1 MSQLNSKLYF
11 RVALLALILPLASGD
26 CVYLDLGM
34 ESGSIPDSNITASSV
49 KNANTPA
56 KNSRL
61 NFASGS
67 SWCAA
72 TSDNNPYLQIDLQTL
87 HIICA
92 VSTQGNSQANQWVK
106 NYTLQSSRNGS
117 SWIDYTEIG
126 QVKSLK
132 GNEDRNS
139 EVKHILYE
147 GVFARYLRFLPA
159 NHHGAVCIRT
169 EVFGVKLKPENL
181 ALGRTTNQS
190 STYSSSN
197 VGVAESGRA
206 VDGNPDTDMQNRHCS
221 HTEEDNPSW
230 WRVDLGSDHVPV
242 SEIHIV
248 NRFTSDQERNKDFKI
263 TLGNSMTVTNNPQC
277 VGFYTFIQFKASA
290 VCFTDPLKTG
300 RYVGIMTTKRQ
311 ILQLC
316 EVEVYSRENL
326 AYGKQTAQIT
336 TNSNANGESNRA
348 VDGNSETNYYKGSC
362 THTFTAT
369 KPWWRVD
376 LGQVEPV
383 SEVYIVN
390 RGDGWAERLDN
401 FEIRVGSTNTSGG
414 VTNPQ
419 CGGNYGVPGGKG
431 LSFFCRPPLYG
442 RYVTI
447 RSLLN
452 DFLTICEVEVYS
464 EKRACPIQALGV
476 ASSDAFPDNS
486 FSTSSSSSG
495 NEASKGRLNGV
506 GAWSPSTDN
515 NASDYIQI
523 NLKYE
528 FFICAVATQ
537 GKSTADH
544 WTTKYKLLLSLNNV
558 DWVTYQENSADKVF
572 NGNSGRNDIVKHNL
586 KEIARARYIRFQPT
600 TFSTHKA
607 LRVEVF
613 GILKPAAPSQA
624 PSSFTMSSLSSTS
637 VKASWQLPPVGSRHG
652 IITGFKLLYRRKSS
666 GDDSLTILTI
676 ESNSTLTRDVTGLHK
691 YTEYEF
697 QVLAYSFVGNGPKS
711 SVEPVRT
718 DEDAPSAPSTLS
730 HIDVAPSKS
739 HGPRL
744 KMTWSGPAEANGII
758 RNYTMFYSHEG
769 DTQKETFGS
778 DVLSHIV
785 DVLGGVT
792 YQFHVRAVTIKPGPN
807 VTYTVNTT
815 EYEPSV
821 GPDNVSLS
829 KVNETTFN
837 ISWAPL
843 TREKSYGKV
852 IMYGVKEELV
862 SRGKR
867 RKRTTINSRTVNTT
881 TTFFVLNGLPACSRY
896 NVYVRAYTKAGPG
909 PYSQPLPL
917 ETSKPDAPWGLTATN
932 SETTQV
938 TLEWKEPNIT
948 TEEGLT
954 YTVEYSGTK
963 SYDKGFKDE
972 DVKEA
977 GKSTTQEVVNLVP
990 GSKYK
995 FEVYGTS
1002 ACGRSK
1008 SSYLNV
1014 ETKVETPTAPD
1025 VLDLT
1030 EVTVSESVAGIYLWP
1045 AEQRNGP
1052 ISAYQVIVLKIA
1064 AGVEELPDDFDSKL
1078 KDSNKDNLNFYI
1090 ATEIKNDP
1098 VREKSWNFT
1107 VGDDETYEDY
1117 VNKGLERGE
1126 DYIVFQRAVTHDNN
1140 RILEGEVSKVAT
1152 ISVTQDVGGKDKTEG
1167 SESVNPV
1174 VIAVPVILLLLI
1186 IPALLIAVVL
1196 YRRRKQ
1202 SERES
1207 DSRRTSV
1214 QLDDIARGSVDTTTS
1229 TANLV
1234 YQNVADIR
1242 QPQKDVVKVPPPEE
1256 KELVVYSEAEDGK
1269 PKPIP
1274 VVEFASYF
1282 KNKSSNGAIVLRE
1295 EFKNLPGGMQFPWE
1309 VGKDNK
1315 VKNRYGNITTYDHS
1329 RVVLEKIEGDPKSD
1343 FINASYIPT
1352 FDEESMC
1359 YIATQGPKEVTFNDF
1374 WRMIWQE
1381 NCVTIVM
1388 LTNLVEQ
1395 GKNKCDQYWPDTTS
1409 KYGSITVT
1417 LHKTEAFADYQIRTF
1432 ILVKGS
1438 EKREVLQFHYT
1449 TWPDKGVPQR
1459 STALL
1464 GFRWKVY
1471 TRHQATGGPLV
1482 VHCSAGV
1489 GRTGTYIGI
1498 DAMLESAKKIKTVFI
1513 QNYVQVMRRGRP
1525 YMVQKEEQYV
1535 FLHQAVM
1542 EALTC
1547 GNTEIAA
1554 KDLRIAINKLA
1565 TTQKSTKRTGF
1576 AEEFKRLQLVSD
1588 CQSSGEESQA
1598 AFKPFNINKNR
1609 FPNIVPLDTA
1619 RVFLSCSEPHED
1631 YINASFVDDYRQH
1644 GAYILTQAPMDNT
1657 VEDYWRMIS
1666 QYGIGTVVML
1676 NSLKEGKQS
1685 YPQYWPTEGSVKYGD
1700 ISLQILSENTSHSIT
1715 TRKFSILN
1723 AQPPKKQSTV
1733 QHLQFTGWANRDSCP
1748 DPQEILDLLTAIQ
1761 RSQQQTGNGIII
1773 FQCSDGVGRS
1783 GCVATIMSVI
1793 ERVKIEQTVD
1803 VFQTVKLIRA
1813 RRTGAVDTPDRYEF
1827 CYKTIQAYL
1836 DSFSTYANFADC

>member
-1 MSQLNSKLYF
+1 M
-11 RVALLALILPLASGD
+11 D
-26 CVYLDLGM
+26 
-34 ESGSIPDSNITASSV
+34 E
-49 KNANTPA
+49 
-56 KNSRL
+56 
-61 NFASGS
+61 
-67 SWCAA
+67 
-72 TSDNNPYLQIDLQTL
+72 
-87 HIICA
+87 
-92 VSTQGNSQANQWVK
+92 
-106 NYTLQSSRNGS
+106 
-117 SWIDYTEIG
+117 
-126 QVKSLK
+126 
-132 GNEDRNS
+132 
-139 EVKHILYE
+139 
-147 GVFARYLRFLPA
+147 
-159 NHHGAVCIRT
+159 
-169 EVFGVKLKPENL
+169 
-181 ALGRTTNQS
+181 
-190 STYSSSN
+190 
-197 VGVAESGRA
+197 
-206 VDGNPDTDMQNRHCS
+206 
-221 HTEEDNPSW
+221 
-230 WRVDLGSDHVPV
+230 
-242 SEIHIV
+242 
-248 NRFTSDQERNKDFKI
+248 
-263 TLGNSMTVTNNPQC
+263 
-277 VGFYTFIQFKASA
+277 
-290 VCFTDPLKTG
+290 
-300 RYVGIMTTKRQ
+300 
-311 ILQLC
+311 
-316 EVEVYSRENL
+316 
-326 AYGKQTAQIT
+326 
-336 TNSNANGESNRA
+336 
-348 VDGNSETNYYKGSC
+348 
-362 THTFTAT
+362 
-369 KPWWRVD
+369 
-376 LGQVEPV
+376 
-383 SEVYIVN
+383 
-390 RGDGWAERLDN
+390 
-401 FEIRVGSTNTSGG
+401 GSTNTSGG

-718 DEDAPSAPSTLS
+718 DEDVPSQPPSGFSLTPKSPTSIEASWQLPPENARHGIIKGFKLFYRKKGSPESEKTLTINGVSTLRKNVTGLAKYTEYEFQVLAFTVGDGPKTPVKDAKTKEDAPSAPSTLS

-1152 ISVTQDVGGKDKTEG
+1152 ISVTQVPPIIIEDISPPSVICERQTLCLLSCYASSGSPFTYSWTKNGQVPVGDDINILNNSIVLTPRDEEDYGEYVCHAINSFGSAAYRITLSEG
-1167 SESVNPV
+1167 HKSSSADEIKGDDQVNGIFNATVITLSCIIFLLLV
-1174 VIAVPVILLLLI
+1174 VIGVLTWRLRRAVPNN
-1186 IPALLIAVVL
+1186 
-1196 YRRRKQ
+1196 
-1202 SERES
+1202 
-1207 DSRRTSV
+1207 RTTTADKAIT
-1214 QLDDIARGSVDTTTS
+1214 DDIG
-1229 TANLV
+1229 
-1234 YQNVADIR
+1234 
-1242 QPQKDVVKVPPPEE
+1242 QPDLPLDQRVSEPVSYMELRPRPSEGQSRAPPEYASLQE
-1256 KELVVYSEAEDGK
+1256 ANKNPGYYNVGFTKRANRNEHDSPRDQQVSEPGAYMEVHPRPSAEQSRA
-1269 PKPIP
+1269 PA
-1274 VVEFASYF
+1274 EY
-1282 KNKSSNGAIVLRE
+1282 
-1295 EFKNLPGGMQFPWE
+1295 KNLQGTKKNPEYYNVGLNKGNSRKKPEEIYEE
-1309 VGKDNK
+1309 VG
-1315 VKNRYGNITTYDHS
+1315 
-1329 RVVLEKIEGDPKSD
+1329 
-1343 FINASYIPT
+1343 
-1352 FDEESMC
+1352 
-1359 YIATQGPKEVTFNDF
+1359 
-1374 WRMIWQE
+1374 
-1381 NCVTIVM
+1381 
-1388 LTNLVEQ
+1388 
-1395 GKNKCDQYWPDTTS
+1395 
-1409 KYGSITVT
+1409 
-1417 LHKTEAFADYQIRTF
+1417 
-1432 ILVKGS
+1432 
-1438 EKREVLQFHYT
+1438 
-1449 TWPDKGVPQR
+1449 
-1459 STALL
+1459 
-1464 GFRWKVY
+1464 
-1471 TRHQATGGPLV
+1471 
-1482 VHCSAGV
+1482 
-1489 GRTGTYIGI
+1489 
-1498 DAMLESAKKIKTVFI
+1498 
-1513 QNYVQVMRRGRP
+1513 
-1525 YMVQKEEQYV
+1525 
-1535 FLHQAVM
+1535 
-1542 EALTC
+1542 
-1547 GNTEIAA
+1547 
-1554 KDLRIAINKLA
+1554 
-1565 TTQKSTKRTGF
+1565 
-1576 AEEFKRLQLVSD
+1576 
-1588 CQSSGEESQA
+1588 
-1598 AFKPFNINKNR
+1598 
-1609 FPNIVPLDTA
+1609 
-1619 RVFLSCSEPHED
+1619 
-1631 YINASFVDDYRQH
+1631 
-1644 GAYILTQAPMDNT
+1644 
-1657 VEDYWRMIS
+1657 
-1666 QYGIGTVVML
+1666 
-1676 NSLKEGKQS
+1676 
-1685 YPQYWPTEGSVKYGD
+1685 
-1700 ISLQILSENTSHSIT
+1700 
-1715 TRKFSILN
+1715 N
-1723 AQPPKKQSTV
+1723 AQS
-1733 QHLQFTGWANRDSCP
+1733 
-1748 DPQEILDLLTAIQ
+1748 
-1761 RSQQQTGNGIII
+1761 
-1773 FQCSDGVGRS
+1773 
-1783 GCVATIMSVI
+1783 
-1793 ERVKIEQTVD
+1793 
-1803 VFQTVKLIRA
+1803 
-1813 RRTGAVDTPDRYEF
+1813 
-1827 CYKTIQAYL
+1827 
-1836 DSFSTYANFADC
+1836 